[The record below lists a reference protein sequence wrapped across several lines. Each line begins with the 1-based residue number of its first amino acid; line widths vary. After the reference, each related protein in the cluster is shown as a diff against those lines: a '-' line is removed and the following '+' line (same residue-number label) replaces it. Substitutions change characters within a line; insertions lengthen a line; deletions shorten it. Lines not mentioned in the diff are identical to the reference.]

1 VVNDMKQQ
9 ISECMDGELDA
20 HGAARLLGQ
29 IAVSAE
35 YRVDW
40 LVYHMIGDGMRD
52 APDLSPGFAARFG
65 ERLAGEPTVLAPHP
79 VKAARASL
87 VQVAMYAAASLAAVA
102 VVGWFALTPQPSANP
117 AQLAQQAGAAPS
129 VVALQR
135 PPISPL
141 RPRDHDYLMAHQ
153 AVSPS
158 GPMQG
163 VAPYVRTVSFG
174 TEANGR

>member
-1 VVNDMKQQ
+1 MKQQ
-9 ISECMDGELDA
+9 ISECVDGELDA

-29 IAVSAE
+29 ISVSAE
-35 YRVDW
+35 YRADW
-40 LVYHMIGDGMRD
+40 LIYHMIGDGMRD

-79 VKAARASL
+79 VRAARAGL
-87 VQVAMYAAASLAAVA
+87 MQVAMYAAASLAAVA
-102 VVGWFALTPQPSANP
+102 VVGWFALTPQLSTNP
-117 AQLAQQAGAAPS
+117 AQLAQQPGTAPAAA
-129 VVALQR
+129 VALQR
-135 PPISPL
+135 PAISPL
-141 RPRDHDYLMAHQ
+141 KPRDHDYLMAHQ